1 MRVCVSVETTT
12 EFVYSSKSKKRKIFR
27 AGSEKRFDSLRNIY
41 IFRRKKKRS
50 FVFVCVCVYTFIS
63 ESPS

>member
-41 IFRRKKKRS
+41 LGERKKEVL
-50 FVFVCVCVYTFIS
+50 FLCVCVCVYLY
-63 ESPS
+63 

>member
-1 MRVCVSVETTT
+1 VRVCVSVETTT

-41 IFRRKKKRS
+41 LGERKKEVL
-50 FVFVCVCVYTFIS
+50 FLCVCVCVYLY
-63 ESPS
+63 